1 MKSANPEKGKN
12 DLSPAEKDRFFDAME
27 NDSRLLQE
35 TLEVALNIVISD
47 PVLTFKTGDLIES
60 DFKNLYLVLMKKVI
74 QQQASPATISC
85 CKDL

>member
-1 MKSANPEKGKN
+1 MKSSDSAKKSFPSPTEK
-12 DLSPAEKDRFFDAME
+12 EQFFDALE
-27 NDSRLLQE
+27 NDPRFLQE

-74 QQQASPATISC
+74 QQQASPETLSC